1 MPAADTPGAGSRFYT
16 GRRETALLAVLMFG
30 NFVVGTGIL
39 LPAAMLTDLASGLS
53 ISLADAGALI
63 LVSGIV
69 CAAGAP
75 LAAAATTSVDRRS
88 LLVSTLVLAA
98 AANAASAASGSIG
111 TLNIARIGVAI
122 AAAIFTPQAAS
133 ALGVLLP
140 AERRGRGITMIFIGW
155 SLATVCGMPLGNLI
169 AETAGWRTAYVM
181 LAVLSVL
188 AAAAVWV
195 AMPAGVRVPR
205 LDGAAWRKVLT
216 SPALLLV
223 LLVTAING
231 TGHFTHFTYLNP
243 SLKRSLEASGT
254 LMTAILVWWGLAAT
268 LGNVAA
274 ARLVHRAGPPRA
286 AVVTLLS
293 MVLGLA
299 VWGLADS
306 TLAAVFVAATLWG
319 GGTFATM
326 SIQQARLAATAPDL
340 TSASIALNTSAIY
353 IGQAAGA
360 TLGGAMITSG
370 RMEQLAFAGS
380 AILVGAVAVSL
391 IAMQFERR

>member
-1 MPAADTPGAGSRFYT
+1 MPAADTPGAGSRFYS

-39 LPAAMLTDLASGLS
+39 LPAAMMTDLARGLS
-53 ISLADAGALI
+53 VSLADAGALM
-63 LVSGIV
+63 LVSGVV

-75 LAAAATTSVDRRS
+75 LAAAATTTVDRRY

-98 AANAASAASGSIG
+98 AANAASAAAGSIG
-111 TLNIARIGVAI
+111 TLNTARIGVAI

-133 ALGVLLP
+133 ALGALLP
-140 AERRGRGITMIFIGW
+140 PERRGRGITMIFIGW

-169 AETAGWRTAYVM
+169 AETAGWRTAYVL

-188 AAAAVWV
+188 AAAAVWL
-195 AMPAGVRVPR
+195 AMPGGVRVPR
-205 LDGAAWRKVLT
+205 LDGAAWRQVLT

-274 ARLVHRAGPPRA
+274 ARLVHRAGAPRA
-286 AVVTLLS
+286 AIVTLLS

-360 TLGGAMITSG
+360 TLGGAMISSG
-370 RMEQLAFAGS
+370 RMEQLAFAGA

-391 IAMQFERR
+391 IAMRFERR